1 MPRTVDKEAQ
11 RRIVGDA
18 LLGLVSE
25 HGLDGVSVRTVA
37 AAAGKSAGAVQKYFS
52 GKDDMLR
59 FAAELV
65 GERVEHRMDAVDP
78 EGGTGAVL
86 RELVLATLP
95 VDPPRRAEAAVR
107 QAFATRAVHHEE
119 LAAIQRE
126 TDRAVRAAL
135 TEWFEELWEHG
146 RLEPGADCGHLA
158 DAVIALADGFTMRM
172 LYAPDECDS
181 LVAALDT
188 ALARLVPVG

>member
-25 HGLDGVSVRTVA
+25 RGLDAVSVRTVA
-37 AAAGKSAGAVQKYFS
+37 AAAGKSVGAVQKYFS

-78 EGGTGAVL
+78 AGSTGEVL

-95 VDPPRRAEAAVR
+95 VDPARRAEAAVS
-107 QAFATRAVHHEE
+107 QAFAARAVHHEG
-119 LAAIQRE
+119 LAAVQRE
-126 TDRAVRAAL
+126 TDQAVRTAL
-135 TEWFEELWEHG
+135 AGWFEELREGG
-146 RLEPGADCGHLA
+146 RLESGADCLHLA

-172 LYAPDECDS
+172 LYSPGECGA

-188 ALARLVPVG
+188 ALARLVPVE